1 MKVVKKATRKEMA
14 DTMKIFLVSMLC
26 TLPLVI
32 ILNLTVGI
40 YIPSVALVMIDC
52 MIFVGFA
59 VIGYVIVDKHRKK
72 IAKKRA
78 EFEAQQ
84 KLNK

>member
-1 MKVVKKATRKEMA
+1 MKVSRKDMA
-14 DTMKIFLVSMLC
+14 DMMKIFLVSMLC

-32 ILNLTVGI
+32 IINIFVSA
-40 YIPSVALVMIDC
+40 SVSPGLMIFIDC
-52 MIFVGFA
+52 VIFVGFA
-59 VIGYVIVDKHRKK
+59 FVGYVIVDRHRKK

-84 KLNK
+84 KR